1 MIFCASPAVEPASR
15 VPATVQIARSRYE
28 VWPPEATDVSA
39 THGQLIAV
47 PLYDGTLVAGPPKDV
62 LRYVATVSGPAL
74 ERIRTRAGAAASHRL
89 ALFRV
94 IGHKGDDATLLVRL
108 RLPELQ
114 ERCTSCRTVH
124 FFLHVR

>member
-1 MIFCASPAVEPASR
+1 MDTSAPPAVGPTSR
-15 VPATVQIARSRYE
+15 IPATVQIARSRYE

-39 THGQLIAV
+39 THGQLIAI
-47 PLYDGTLVAGPPKDV
+47 PLYDGKLVSRPPNDV
-62 LRYVATVSGPAL
+62 LHYLATVSGPTLA
-74 ERIRTRAGAAASHRL
+74 RIRTRAGYAASKRL

-94 IGHKGDDATLLVRL
+94 VGHKGDNAAFSVLL

-114 ERCTSCRTVH
+114 EQCTSCRTVH